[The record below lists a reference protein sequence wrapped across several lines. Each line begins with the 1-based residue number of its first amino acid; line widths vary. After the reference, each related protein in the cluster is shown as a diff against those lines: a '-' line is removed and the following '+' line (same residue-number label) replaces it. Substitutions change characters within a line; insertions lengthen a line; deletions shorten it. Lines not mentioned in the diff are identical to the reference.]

1 MVGVAAGAAVT
12 QAAPALGTAEWLA
25 EFPVPGAGGADGG
38 PRRGLRCWW
47 RRVTPRMTRPAARD
61 RQREE
66 YESLDEEIRR
76 ATEEQEHWRA
86 EDERLMRG
94 GPVRRM
100 LRALFT

>member
-1 MVGVAAGAAVT
+1 MTSGPEEPPLISRGGWPPETQPMVDEYIAR
-12 QAAPALGTAEWLA
+12 LS
-25 EFPVPGAGGADGG
+25 PGGDLWQ
-38 PRRGLRCWW
+38 R
-47 RRVTPRMTRPAARD
+47 ARD

-76 ATEEQEHWRA
+76 ATEEQEYWRA
-86 EDERLMRG
+86 EYKRLMRG